1 MIIISK
7 VETLTIVLETTKN
20 FLIHLL
26 NRKNKTFVLD
36 KLDEFMIVP
45 RLEELCNHPV
55 GEIRNLGIHP
65 VEEIRNLAFTIL
77 SLIH

>member
-45 RLEELCNHPV
+45 QLEELCNHPV
-55 GEIRNLGIHP
+55 
-65 VEEIRNLAFTIL
+65 EEIRSLAFKIL
-77 SLIH
+77 C

>member
-45 RLEELCNHPV
+45 QLEELCNHPF
-55 GEIRNLGIHP
+55 ENIMN
-65 VEEIRNLAFTIL
+65 EAFTIL